1 MSIVYQK
8 SDFYNAAIAEIEQGN
23 FPALKARLAVGDV
36 TLTQQLGAMAQMCAM
51 LSYQIGLAEVEPWI
65 KARDNM
71 VLADAAARGVLPYGK
86 ATIYAA
92 HIRNNAVSGSLN
104 ITAGRRLLDNKGRV
118 WVVQNGATVAAGQ
131 VATVQ
136 IQQYETRETVHTVD
150 DYRSFYRVEIGLPEN
165 DEYLLDIAVKHSD
178 GELFIQIEQFN
189 NVAPQARV
197 YHVIADEMMNLSV
210 QFGLLDKAGYVP
222 NSGEKITLITRYTH
236 GDIKLDNATPLEL
249 EYTTPDEVHLT
260 ILSADLIQAGAK
272 PPDIDELREI
282 TNYPSL
288 YDENAVFLGE
298 FGFLLQRHLSPFV
311 FLSVWNE
318 LLEEDARGA
327 SVDNIN
333 TLFVS
338 FIKDGINT
346 AEAQT
351 QIKRIIQAADN
362 SYRVKFVNAV
372 EKQIPINVSLILS
385 PMHDD
390 AAVKQKVILWLLNRY
405 GRDSAWARKGGQRIN
420 WQNTVKGLRESIVEL
435 QDGVSDVSVTV
446 SETGKRLPEMFRYVA
461 QNSITIRSE
470 KLL

>member
-86 ATIYAA
+86 AAIYTA

-104 ITAGRRLLDNKGRV
+104 ITSGRRLLDNKGRV

-131 VATVQ
+131 VAAVQ

-165 DEYLLDIAVKHSD
+165 DEHLLDIAVKHSD
-178 GELFIQIEQFN
+178 GELFTQIEQFN

-282 TNYPSL
+282 ANYPSL

-346 AEAQT
+346 TEAQT

-390 AAVKQKVILWLLNRY
+390 VAVKQKVILWLLNRY